1 MKSIQGT
8 GRGVAVLLS
17 AIIFGLALQIA
28 AAQTETVLHTFTN
41 TPDGEI
47 PQRSGLLH
55 LGNSYYGMT
64 IFGGATGNGTIYQ
77 LTQSTGIWT
86 ESMLYSFTDS
96 NDGGY
101 PLGALIADA
110 SGNLYGVTTS
120 GGTNSEGVAFEFSK
134 SSGQWAETVLYNFG
148 SGSDGVYPQ
157 GPLVFDT
164 AGNLYGTT
172 PFGGASGNGTVYE
185 LSLANGDWTET
196 ILHGFGSS
204 PDGAQPYGGLTLDAA
219 GNVYGTTQI
228 GGANNCISLGC
239 GIDFQLTFSDGTWT
253 ENIIHQFD
261 GHADGMY
268 PNSPPIFDKN
278 GNLYGSTE
286 WGGGLGQCSAGCGT
300 VYELAAGT
308 WDETIL
314 HRFIGGTGGNGPNSP
329 LTFDRSGNL
338 YGETAQYNTSNGTI
352 FRLAPKT
359 AGGFAFKVIFTFNGT
374 DGADPEGGLIVG
386 AGGTLYGTTI
396 YGGSAG
402 DGTVFSLVP

>member
-86 ESMLYSFTDS
+86 ESMLYSFTGGS
-96 NDGGY
+96 DGGY

-110 SGNLYGVTTS
+110 AGNLYGVTTS

-172 PFGGASGNGTVYE
+172 PFGGVSGNGTVYE

-196 ILHGFGSS
+196 ILHRFGSS

-239 GIDFQLTFSDGTWT
+239 GIDFQLTFSDGAWT
-253 ENIIHQFD
+253 DVIRNLTVTPTACI
-261 GHADGMY
+261 
-268 PNSPPIFDKN
+268 PIRRRS
-278 GNLYGSTE
+278 STRTE
-286 WGGGLGQCSAGCGT
+286 ISTAQ
-300 VYELAAGT
+300 
-308 WDETIL
+308 
-314 HRFIGGTGGNGPNSP
+314 
-329 LTFDRSGNL
+329 RSGVVDS
-338 YGETAQYNTSNGTI
+338 ASA
-352 FRLAPKT
+352 RR
-359 AGGFAFKVIFTFNGT
+359 V
-374 DGADPEGGLIVG
+374 VG
-386 AGGTLYGTTI
+386 RCM
-396 YGGSAG
+396 S
-402 DGTVFSLVP
+402 